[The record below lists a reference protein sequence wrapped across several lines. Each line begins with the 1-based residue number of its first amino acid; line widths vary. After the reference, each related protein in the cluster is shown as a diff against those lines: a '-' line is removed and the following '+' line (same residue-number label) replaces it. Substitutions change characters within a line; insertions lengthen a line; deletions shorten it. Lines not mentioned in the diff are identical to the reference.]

1 MMMIYTQKLIYKFN
15 KDNVT
20 HKEDS

>member
-1 MMMIYTQKLIYKFN
+1 MMIYTQKLLYKFN